1 MDEDKPKLGW
11 GGKRVNQH
19 GRPPMPPESRRVMLQ
34 ARVSPETKDKLDRM
48 EGSTGKI
55 IDKMVKKQK
64 G

>member
-1 MDEDKPKLGW
+1 
-11 GGKRVNQH
+11 
-19 GRPPMPPESRRVMLQ
+19 MPPEKRRVMLQ
-34 ARVSPETKDKLDRM
+34 ARVSPETKEKLDQM